1 MKAFITPFRQRLRQF
16 DPCLLI
22 CTLLLSLSSL
32 LLIYGLRDAP
42 MTSGIGLFK
51 MQLAATSVGI
61 VVMLFIS
68 TLDYVELVNKTWIP
82 LLIAEIG
89 ILGIT
94 LLFGMAEG
102 ANKSWLT
109 IGPVTLQPS
118 EFVKLSYIITFSKHI
133 DLVKKKINHPLWVLT
148 LLAHAGAVIGLI
160 LLSGD
165 LGVALVYIGF
175 SVIMLYCSGMSVFY
189 FIGAAAATALAIP
202 YLWPHLRE
210 DQQQRI
216 IFGFNPE
223 RDPLG
228 RGMQP
233 LTGRAAIANGGLF
246 GKGLNGGSVYKNLYA
261 CENDFA
267 FSSLCEKFGIIGG
280 IAVLILLGVLVVRL
294 FTIARRTDTG
304 FGSLICI
311 GIAGTVIVQTAEN
324 VGMCMAR
331 LPVVGITLPLIS
343 YGGSSVFAMYLMLGM
358 AHSVRATSLRNS
370 SEPVK
375 LE

>member
-22 CTLLLSLSSL
+22 CTVLLSTASL

-42 MTSGIGLFK
+42 MTAGISLFR
-51 MQLAATSVGI
+51 MQLAATLVGI

-94 LLFGMAEG
+94 LLFGQAEG

-133 DLVKKKINHPLWVLT
+133 DLVKKKINNPLWVLT
-148 LLAHAGAVIGLI
+148 LLLHAGAVIGLI

-175 SVIMLYCSGMSVFY
+175 SMIMLYCGGLSVFY
-189 FIGAAAATALAIP
+189 FAGAAIAGALAIP

-216 IFGFNPE
+216 LFGFSPE
-223 RDPLG
+223 KDPLG

-233 LTGRAAIANGGLF
+233 LTGRAAIENGGLL
-246 GKGLNGGSVYKNLYA
+246 GKGINGGSVYKKLYA

-267 FSSLCEKFGIIGG
+267 FSSFCEKFGMIGG
-280 IAVLILLGVLVVRL
+280 IIVLILLGVLVVRL
-294 FTIARRTDTG
+294 FMIARSSTTG

-311 GIAGTVIVQTAEN
+311 GIAGTVIIQTAEN
-324 VGMCMAR
+324 IGMCMAR

-358 AHSVRATSLRNS
+358 AHSVRAGTLRGS
-370 SEPVK
+370 AETAG